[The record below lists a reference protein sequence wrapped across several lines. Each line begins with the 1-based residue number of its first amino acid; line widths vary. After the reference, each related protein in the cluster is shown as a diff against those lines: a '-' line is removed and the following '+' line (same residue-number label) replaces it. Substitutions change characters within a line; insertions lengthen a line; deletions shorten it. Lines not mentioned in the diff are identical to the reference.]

1 MPPQNKDVA
10 LFSTH
15 VSGLADANT
24 ALLTQV
30 ASLLVMAFL
39 WVAGT
44 KMGLGRACLPNW
56 GSFYFL
62 EPRKGSDC
70 VVVLEFNIQ
79 CLSWL

>member
-1 MPPQNKDVA
+1 MPPQNKDVPC
-10 LFSTH
+10 FPH

-44 KMGLGRACLPNW
+44 KNG
-56 GSFYFL
+56 F
-62 EPRKGSDC
+62 RKGMFAELGLIL
-70 VVVLEFNIQ
+70 VFGAQERQ
-79 CLSWL
+79 